1 MILGRKQ
8 RISLEKRDIL
18 RDKEQILVERMHDF
32 REILSIDFSFYRSK
46 HFSGEK
52 MRF

>member
-8 RISLEKRDIL
+8 MISLENGHIS
-18 RDKEQILVERMHDF
+18 RDKEQILVKRKGDF
-32 REILSIDFSFYRSK
+32 GEILSIDFSFYRSK